1 MIGVSLKGSYS
12 TKSLQ
17 LVSNKTCQIQIL
29 DLANSDLNEKG
40 RQLPAGQSFFVNF
53 WSTAPYSLE
62 GVLIKQYQRHQIHQH
77 HKYYIKIW
85 ST

>member
-1 MIGVSLKGSYS
+1 MIGVSLKGSCS

-40 RQLPAGQSFFVNF
+40 RQLHAGQSFFVNF
-53 WSTAPYSLE
+53 WSSAPHSLE
-62 GVLIKQYQRHQIHQH
+62 GVHIEQYQGHRLHQH
-77 HKYYIKIW
+77 HKYYNYGLHK
-85 ST
+85 